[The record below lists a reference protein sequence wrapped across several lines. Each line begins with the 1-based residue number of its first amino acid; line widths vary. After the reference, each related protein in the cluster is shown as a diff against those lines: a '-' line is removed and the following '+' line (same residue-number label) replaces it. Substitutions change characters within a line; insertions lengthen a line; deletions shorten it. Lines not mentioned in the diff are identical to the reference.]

1 MANAFSSNVNARTK
15 PDEVATDPNN
25 PYNPENYNPYDGV
38 INADLNNAI
47 IEQENVLLKY
57 HNYTYNF
64 SLYAM
69 SAADFKLFQVNS
81 KEQVQRYVIAQSGV
95 SARYSINDVKM
106 TSVSPGTPGK
116 TTNSSVLQIDLELTE
131 QNGMNL
137 LNDLVV
143 MSNQLKYKKFMDI
156 PFILELKFIGQDQDS
171 GVMMEIPDTRKYWKV
186 RINTINSTASDE
198 GGTMTHKMNLV
209 ALRNVYD
216 NPAWI
221 LKEPFECTVSTFGQ
235 FVSELEKKMNSMAME
250 QYGYLPTMLP
260 LLNDGKFFDFQVS
273 EKLNGM
279 QMVVDSKQDNETGK
293 TSALSYGSRTFRFDA
308 KTNISTAIDNAIDC
322 CSSITSDNTID
333 PKNRQFVQ
341 VVPSVNYAGYD
352 PFRGTTAYKYR
363 YFIVPFWTGDVKEYD
378 DLQPDSFN
386 LKYFIDNVPKFTD
399 PNSKMPKLLA
409 KRYDYQFTGLNSEIL
424 NLDLKFDS
432 QFYLATTRNP
442 YSAIDQENSAGTH
455 VAQQIVFG
463 NETFNVGNDS
473 DLGHLY
479 EVKEKVQKDIN
490 AGTATEEQ
498 KQFLREAQIALDERK
513 AKYEGENDND
523 GLSMVPGNDVY
534 IEDFRDEFD
543 LNVLGTDGIG
553 GYVKTIP
560 IDTANIAETNSST
573 ITENSSPFELYRR
586 MTKSNYYNRS
596 FLMQLDMDVVGD
608 PYWLGWSDDAFNN
621 YLNAAMTAQQIELNA
636 ERNSANFLTSE
647 SYLIL
652 NLKPPS
658 KISDV
663 TGIMDISDK
672 DVFAQTIYRVLQITH
687 TFSSGSFKQH
697 INGALIV
704 RSLRKNADDGVDNA
718 GK

>member
-1 MANAFSSNVNARTK
+1 MDNPFASNVNKRIK
-15 PDEVATDPNN
+15 PDEIKDPNN
-25 PYNPENYNPYDGV
+25 PYNPEVYNPYDGV
-38 INADLNNAI
+38 INQDLNDMI
-47 IEQENVLLKY
+47 IEHENVLLKY
-57 HNYTYNF
+57 HSPVYNF

-81 KEQVQRYVIAQSGV
+81 KERVQRYVIAQSGA

-106 TSVSPGTPGK
+106 ISVAPGTPGK
-116 TTNSSVLQIDLELTE
+116 TTNSSILQIDLDLTE

-156 PFILELKFIGQDQDS
+156 PFILELKFLGQDQNT
-171 GVMMEIPDTRKYWKV
+171 GTMMEIPDTRKYWKV
-186 RINTINSTASDE
+186 RINTINTSASED
-198 GGTMTHKMNLV
+198 GATMTHKLNLV

-216 NPAWI
+216 NPAWV
-221 LKEPFECTVSTFGQ
+221 LKEGFECNVSTFGE
-235 FVSELEKKMNSMAME
+235 FVSKLEEKMNNMSME
-250 QYGYLPTMLP
+250 QYGYLTKILP
-260 LLNDGKFFDFQVS
+260 LLNDGKFFEFKVS
-273 EKLNGM
+273 DKLKDM
-279 QMVVDSKQDNETGK
+279 KMVVDSSQDPETGK
-293 TSALSYGSRTFRFDA
+293 TSSLSIGARQFRFDA
-308 KTNISTAIDNAIDC
+308 KTNISAAIDSAIDC
-322 CSSITSDNTID
+322 CTTTVDDGSID
-333 PKNRQFVQ
+333 PENRQFVQ

-352 PFRGTTAYKYR
+352 PIRGTTAYKYI
-363 YFIVPFWTGDVKEYD
+363 YFVVPFWTGDVKEFQ
-378 DLQPDSFN
+378 DLKPDVFN
-386 LKYFIDNVPKFTD
+386 LKFFIDNAPKFND
-399 PNSKMPKLLA
+399 PNTNLPKILA
-409 KRYDYQFTGLNSEIL
+409 KRYDYQYTGLNNEIL

-442 YSAIDQENSAGTH
+442 YSAIDQSNSDGTH
-455 VAQQIVFG
+455 VAKQIIFG
-463 NETFNVGNDS
+463 NESFNISTDS

-479 EVKEKVQKDIN
+479 EVSEQINKKEKEGQIL
-490 AGTATEEQ
+490 TEEE
-498 KQFLREAQIALDERK
+498 KQFLRESSLVLSERINQAQ
-513 AKYEGENDND
+513 YEGDND
-523 GLSMVPGNDVY
+523 GLSSVPGEDVF

-543 LNVLGTDGIG
+543 ISTLGTEGIG

-560 IDTANIAETNSST
+560 TDTSNISETNSNT
-573 ITENSSPFELYRR
+573 KVENSSPYELYRR

-621 YLNAAMTAQQIELNA
+621 YINAALTAQQIELNE

-658 KISDV
+658 KINDK
-663 TGIMDISDK
+663 TGIMDVNGN

-687 TFSSGSFKQH
+687 QFNSGSFTQH
-697 INGALIV
+697 INGALVV

-718 GK
+718 RE